1 MTMPIRM
8 SSVSILLAFACLGW
22 TGSVAAEP
30 APMNPQAPQNA
41 QPGTQAAKPP
51 VIEILQLDNP
61 NRSTGLQ
68 VGDLLERRLLV
79 KVAQPY
85 QLAASAL
92 PLKGE
97 LHDGI
102 ELADI
107 HLEKQAAEAAT
118 LYTLSMRYQVFA
130 TATTPA
136 ILQLPAMQIALNGGP
151 EALTIKVPAWR
162 FWFSPLAV
170 ADIRLAKA
178 ALQPQAPPSPLPLS
192 EDYLYLA
199 VAIGLLIAGLGGLIY
214 VHAEGRWLPF
224 MGGAFARAYRQIRRL
239 PRSPQHETQALLR
252 LHQAFDQVYGA
263 SLFTAGIDDFI
274 AGHPQ
279 FRPARDDIATF
290 FSRSGQRLFSG
301 RSTDARL
308 FDELLALARRLRHC
322 ERGLA

>member
-1 MTMPIRM
+1 MTMPLRL
-8 SSVSILLAFACLGW
+8 SSAFTLLALVGLGW
-22 TGSVAAEP
+22 ISPAAADLVPAKPHAPQDAEP
-30 APMNPQAPQNA
+30 GM
-41 QPGTQAAKPP
+41 QAAKPP
-51 VIEILQLDNP
+51 VIEILRLDNP
-61 NRSTGLQ
+61 ARSTGLQ
-68 VGDLLERRLLV
+68 VGDLLERRLQV
-79 KVAQPY
+79 KIAQPY

-97 LHDGI
+97 QHDGI

-107 HLEKQAAEAAT
+107 HLEKQAAEAYT
-118 LYTLSMRYQVFA
+118 RYTLSMRYQVFA

-136 ILQLPAMQIALNGGP
+136 ILQLPAMRIALNGGP
-151 EALTIKVPAWR
+151 DALAIEVPAWR

-170 ADIRLAKA
+170 ADMRLAKA
-178 ALQPQAPPSPLPLS
+178 ALQPQAPPSPISLS

-199 VAIGLLIAGLGGLIY
+199 VAIGLLVAGLGGLVY

-239 PRSPQHETQALLR
+239 PRSPKHETQALLR

-263 SLFTAGIDDFI
+263 SLFAADIDDFI

-279 FRPARDDIATF
+279 FRPARADIATF
-290 FSRSGQRLFSG
+290 FSRSGQRLFG
-301 RSTDARL
+301 GQTGDARL
-308 FDELLALARRLRHC
+308 FDDLLALARRLRHC